1 MYIVDYFKS
10 FFDFDRLTQTEF
22 LVRYLTLLAL
32 SAMVI
37 AIDERLITEI
47 NSDFIIIPGQ
57 AWTDDG
63 YLFRKVISLLSL
75 IIFWL
80 GLRRFKDIL
89 NVKSINILPFSLFVL
104 ISMSLSYYG
113 YEIILFILLLF
124 VPQKKVK
131 K

>member
-10 FFDFDRLTQTEF
+10 FFDFDRLTQAEF
-22 LVRYLTLLAL
+22 LIRYLTLLAL
-32 SAMVI
+32 SAMVV
-37 AIDERLITEI
+37 ALDERLISEI
-47 NSDFIIIPGQ
+47 NSDFIIIPDQ

-63 YLFRKVISLLSL
+63 YLFRKVISLFSL

-104 ISMSLSYYG
+104 LSLALSYYG
-113 YEIILFILLLF
+113 YEILLFILLLF
-124 VPQKKVK
+124 VPQKKVTK
-131 K
+131 